1 MLLSVASSSFAE
13 PNLEDV
19 LPKALQDILLE
30 NANVAE
36 TQDTDSALQDFDTN
50 INTELDDTA
59 LRTYSS
65 KITLGKLNQQKNIE
79 ITAGQKEAGVVFT
92 LPVDKVVVSAK
103 LELFVE
109 LSEQMALRGSHIAV
123 QINCQDIATLP
134 LNRKE
139 VTDYELEIP
148 SEYLSQENGIT
159 FTISYDE

>member
-79 ITAGQKEAGVVFT
+79 ITSGQKEAGVVFT

-109 LSEQMALRGSHIAV
+109 LSEQM
-123 QINCQDIATLP
+123 
-134 LNRKE
+134 
-139 VTDYELEIP
+139 EI
-148 SEYLSQENGIT
+148 GRAHV
-159 FTISYDE
+159 

>member
-1 MLLSVASSSFAE
+1 MNNFIKSLLVTMLLSVASSSFAE

-79 ITAGQKEAGVVFT
+79 ITK
-92 LPVDKVVVSAK
+92 
-103 LELFVE
+103 
-109 LSEQMALRGSHIAV
+109 
-123 QINCQDIATLP
+123 
-134 LNRKE
+134 
-139 VTDYELEIP
+139 
-148 SEYLSQENGIT
+148 
-159 FTISYDE
+159 